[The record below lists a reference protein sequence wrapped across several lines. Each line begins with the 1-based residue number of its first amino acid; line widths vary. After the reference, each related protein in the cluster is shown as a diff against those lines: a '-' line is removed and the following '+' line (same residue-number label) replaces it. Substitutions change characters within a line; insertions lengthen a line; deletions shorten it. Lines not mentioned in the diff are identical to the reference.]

1 MINMELNLGLKDN
14 YIEKAMYSPDN
25 NQIVFVTSDG
35 SEIAVDCSTLVEANL
50 IETQDTKEIMKK
62 NAKCFANNQ
71 K

>member
-25 NQIVFVTSDG
+25 NQIVFITSDE
-35 SEIAVDCSTLVEANL
+35 SEIAVDCSTLVEANP
-50 IETQDTKEIMKK
+50 IEAQDTKEII
-62 NAKCFANNQ
+62 AEKCEMFC